1 MSDRLHNAFYSEFDT
16 EQSEPAAQDYRTSF
30 RRNRDRLIHNAAF
43 RRLQGKTQVFLSGEY
58 DFYRTR
64 LTHSIEVAQ
73 IASSIGHFLNH
84 SAPQLSPG
92 CQIDPDLCEAAAL
105 AHDIGHPP
113 FGHAGEGTLHR
124 LMQPFGGFEGNAQT
138 LRLIGQTIF
147 TSGGRR
153 RGLNPTRALV
163 DAVMKYKTLWGEVPA
178 QRKHFLYADQQP
190 FVDFVCAGRPWP
202 ADLAPGAPRNQLR
215 SLECQIMDWADD
227 TAYSLNDIVDGVHAG
242 FVTLGGV
249 ERWAEANA
257 APEDREAVGYLR
269 DALRHGDVERA
280 MNRRIGRL
288 VESVRL
294 VERDNFLA
302 DLSNRWRFGITVAVD
317 ARREQQLFAR
327 IATDLVF
334 RSPQVCQLEHKGGF
348 MLTRLF
354 ETLSAHY
361 LAAGGPRLHLLS
373 ADFEAEIRRP
383 ELDEAGRAR
392 ILCDYLAGMTDGFA
406 SRIYKRLFD
415 ADFGSIVDLV

>member
-1 MSDRLHNAFYSEFDT
+1 MDNTFYTEFDT
-16 EQSEPAAQDYRTSF
+16 EQLEPSSRDYRTPF

-73 IASSIGHFLNH
+73 IAGSICEYLNH
-84 SAPQLSPG
+84 TTPELEPG
-92 CQIDPDLCEAAAL
+92 FLIDVDLCESAAL

-113 FGHAGEGTLHR
+113 FGHAGESTLHR
-124 LMQPFGGFEGNAQT
+124 LMIPYGGFEGNAQT
-138 LRLIGQTIF
+138 LRLIGEIIY

-153 RGLNPTRALV
+153 RGLNPTRALI
-163 DAVMKYKTLWGEVPA
+163 DGVMKYKTLFGDLPD
-178 QRKHFLYADQQP
+178 QKKHFLYADQEP
-190 FVDFVCAGRPWP
+190 FLDFIRAGRPWP
-202 ADLAPGAPRNQLR
+202 PDLPPGSARNAHR

-242 FVTLGGV
+242 FITMDGV
-249 ERWAEANA
+249 ARWSEAGA
-257 APEDREAVGYLR
+257 GPEDREAIGYLL
-269 DALRHGDVERA
+269 DALRRGEVERA
-280 MNRRIGRL
+280 MNRRIGRF

-294 VERDNFLA
+294 VERESFLA
-302 DLSNRWRFGITVAVD
+302 DLSNRWRLGMTIAAE
-317 ARREQQLFAR
+317 ARREQELFSR
-327 IATDLVF
+327 LATDLVF

-361 LAAGGPRLHLLS
+361 LKADCSTVSQLHLLS
-373 ADFEAEIRRP
+373 ADFETEIRVP
-383 ELDEAGRAR
+383 ELDEKGRAR

>member
-1 MSDRLHNAFYSEFDT
+1 MTNTFYSAFDL
-16 EQSEPAAQDYRTSF
+16 EQPEPASRDYRTPF

-73 IASSIGHFLNH
+73 IAGSISQYLNH
-84 SAPQLSPG
+84 ASPLLEPG
-92 CQIDPDLCEAAAL
+92 FAIDVDLCEAAAL

-124 LMQPFGGFEGNAQT
+124 LMRDHGGFEGNAQT

-147 TSGGRR
+147 TSGGGR
-153 RGLNPTRALV
+153 RGLNPTRALI
-163 DAVMKYKTLWGEVPA
+163 DGIMKYKTLWGEVPD
-178 QRKHFLYADQQP
+178 QRRHFLYADQRH
-190 FVDFVCAGRPWP
+190 FLDFAFAGRPWP
-202 ADLAPGAPRNQLR
+202 ADLPAGPARNALR
-215 SLECQIMDWADD
+215 SLECEIMDWADD

-242 FVTLGGV
+242 FITSGGI
-249 ERWAEANA
+249 ERWAETNA
-257 APEDREAVGYLR
+257 GPEDREAVQYLLQAMR
-269 DALRHGDVERA
+269 RGEVERA
-280 MNRRIGRL
+280 MNRRIGRF
-288 VESVRL
+288 VESVAL

-302 DLSNRWRFGITVAVD
+302 DLSNRWRLGIAIADD
-317 ARREQQLFAR
+317 ARAEQKLFAR
-327 IATDLVF
+327 LATDLVF

-354 ETLSAHY
+354 ATLSDHY
-361 LAAGGPRLHLLS
+361 LAVGGPRLHLLS

-383 ELDEAGRAR
+383 DLDESGRAR